1 MITEYVNS
9 STVFFVLMLLLFL
22 LLWNMQ
28 RRTEDAQG
36 NPDTFDLRDIICAW
50 DTDKKRQTVSTA
62 KSFLAGTFL
71 VSSYTLIEH
80 YSDTALGIYLG
91 AWVLNGGIVAF
102 QKVFSSQTAPPE
114 SGILK

>member
-1 MITEYVNS
+1 MITEYINS
-9 STVFFVLMLLLFL
+9 STVFVLLLSVLFVL
-22 LLWNMQ
+22 LWLMQ
-28 RRTEDAQG
+28 HKKTDENG

-50 DTDKKRQTVSTA
+50 DADKKRQTVSTA

-102 QKVFSSQTAPPE
+102 QKAFSKTAPTE
-114 SGILK
+114 EGILK